1 MGRGEECLCDRGRD
15 VLFASFRVASCE
27 FVSTP
32 FFSVT
37 IESFMGLLK
46 FCHTV
51 LVV

>member
-1 MGRGEECLCDRGRD
+1 MGRGEECLCHRGRD
-15 VLFASFRVASCE
+15 ILFASFRVVNCE

-32 FFSVT
+32 FISAT
-37 IESFMGLLK
+37 IESFLGLLK